1 MARTIIDDDQLER
14 ASVAD
19 YGVIKKSTDT
29 SDVAVTDD
37 DSRIDKLEQ
46 LIAAIQFPFATN
58 EVANLVLITDSFGK
72 IRLAVPLVAG
82 GGWLVDNDGNL
93 LVSTYI

>member
-1 MARTIIDDDQLER
+1 MTRTIIDDDQIER

-37 DSRIDKLEQ
+37 DARIDKLEQ
-46 LIAAIQFPFATN
+46 LIDAIQFPFATN
-58 EVANLVLITDSFGK
+58 ETANLILITDNFGK
-72 IRLAVPLVAG
+72 IRLAVPLIAAG
-82 GGWLVDNDGNL
+82 DWLTDNDGNL
-93 LVSTYI
+93 LVSAYI